1 MIISYEEIPKKL
13 LKFYAKVFLFKK
25 LIYLN
30 KEKKMKNKINHLFNR
45 KIIVEKSLQILLNN
59 FM

>member
-1 MIISYEEIPKKL
+1 MIISDEEIPKKL
-13 LKFYAKVFLFKK
+13 LKFYGKVFLFKK

-30 KEKKMKNKINHLFNR
+30 KEKKMKDKINHLFNR
-45 KIIVEKSLQILLNN
+45 KIIFEKSLQTLLNN